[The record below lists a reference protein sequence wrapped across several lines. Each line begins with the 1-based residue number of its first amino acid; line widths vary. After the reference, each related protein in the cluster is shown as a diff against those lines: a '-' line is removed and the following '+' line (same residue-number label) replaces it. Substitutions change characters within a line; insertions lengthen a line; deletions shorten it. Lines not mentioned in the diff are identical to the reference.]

1 MRESQRVEPGWKR
14 CRLLPLSWLG
24 SGYLAE
30 SIRGPKFQKLRNS
43 RRAVPLK
50 MVIRVRVHQHAS
62 LHDLIAEIDPTA
74 QFGCAINDCL
84 VPSHRLRFD
93 LFPVAEPADVGP
105 VRRDRVR
112 TAHPHWL
119 GVVFALGLLA
129 LTIAMFLGLG
139 ELFPMGFEYG
149 ASTEYLPLEVD
160 KEPKE
165 IRAQCLASL
174 RKTSVK
180 NRSIVQKKAKLIKGT
195 AIFVAAA
202 LLCYAVAVGLL
213 FFSLLTPQVSVRT
226 FQGLTAQIMFSVT
239 LQPYS

>member
-1 MRESQRVEPGWKR
+1 MTPTQESLPANPNEKSLETVLDLALHEEEQLANRANWLDTKTGV
-14 CRLLPLSWLG
+14 LLG
-24 SGYLAE
+24 
-30 SIRGPKFQKLRNS
+30 F
-43 RRAVPLK
+43 
-50 MVIRVRVHQHAS
+50 VIVS
-62 LHDLIAEIDPTA
+62 
-74 QFGCAINDCL
+74 
-84 VPSHRLRFD
+84 
-93 LFPVAEPADVGP
+93 VAELLGFLLLASAE
-105 VRRDRVR
+105 RMNFR

-149 ASTEYLPLEVD
+149 ASTEYLALEVD